1 MKAINTKFLITLLLV
16 TFSAFTGA
24 FAQTNVTNEI
34 VSEENAQEMIQENTV
49 ETSSIEISNWFTG
62 AKQESNV
69 TTTKEEST
77 TINRSALISK
87 KEQYL
92 KSGMSNKT
100 LLIRSIMKKANSY
113 VNATV

>member
-1 MKAINTKFLITLLLV
+1 MKAINNKFLITLILV

-24 FAQTNVTNEI
+24 FAQTTVSNEI
-34 VSEENAQEMIQENTV
+34 VSEENALEVIQENTV
-49 ETSSIEISNWFTG
+49 EMSSIEISNWFSG

-92 KSGMSNKT
+92 KSGMSTKT
-100 LLIRSIMKKANSY
+100 ILIRSILKKANSY

>member
-1 MKAINTKFLITLLLV
+1 MKAINTKFFITLILV

-24 FAQTNVTNEI
+24 FAQTTVSNVI
-34 VSEENAQEMIQENTV
+34 VSEENALEVIQENTV
-49 ETSSIEISNWFTG
+49 EMSSIEISNWFSG

-69 TTTKEEST
+69 KTTKEEST

-92 KSGMSNKT
+92 KSGMSTKT
-100 LLIRSIMKKANSY
+100 ILIRSILKKANSY